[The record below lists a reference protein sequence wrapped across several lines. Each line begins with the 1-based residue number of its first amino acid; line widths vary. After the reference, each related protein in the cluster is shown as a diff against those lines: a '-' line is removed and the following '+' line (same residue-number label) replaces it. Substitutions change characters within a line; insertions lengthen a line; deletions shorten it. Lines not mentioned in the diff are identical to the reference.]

1 MKSYKEILG
10 LNDLFVEQLFKDLFP
25 IMRSITG
32 PGFRKTALLG
42 LDAFK
47 ITYKECKI
55 SSGSKVYDWTVPAE
69 WDVDE
74 AWVKNSRGKTI
85 LDFNNSNIE
94 LLNFSSSFKG
104 SVSKEELLSH
114 LYSLPDHPDWI
125 PYRTSYYRDD
135 WGFCCKHSLISSS
148 DFTEPFEV
156 NIKTTKKIKNGNL
169 YWYEAEHKGASKETI
184 LISTYICHPSLAND
198 NLSGFISAL
207 ALFSYVKSLDTRL
220 TYKLIIVPET
230 IGSLV
235 YLKSTRKK
243 DLRKILGGF
252 VVTTTAG
259 NSPIGIKKTFIGN
272 HWLDKISTKVSQELD
287 SESFT
292 YEFSPFGS
300 DERQYSSPG
309 FRIPTISITSAKY
322 HEYDEYHTSADN
334 LDYISMPNFKKNL
347 KVHIEVINRIEKN
360 VTPQRKT
367 NLIPGGEFQLSKHG
381 LFPTIGGRNY
391 QKSAQ
396 LADRQVLENRIAAY
410 AWLMHLT
417 DGETSILDMA
427 EKSGLPFE
435 LLSECIEDFKSK
447 GLVEYL

>member
-1 MKSYKEILG
+1 MKSKEEILG
-10 LNDLFVEQLFKDLFP
+10 LNDLFIEQLFNDLFP

-47 ITYKECKI
+47 ITSKELKI
-55 SSGSKVYDWTVPAE
+55 PSGSKVFDWTVPAE
-69 WDVDE
+69 WDVSE
-74 AWVKNSRGKTI
+74 AWVKNSKGKTI
-85 LDFNNSNIE
+85 IDVNNSNIE

-104 SVSKEELLSH
+104 TVSKVELLSH

-135 WGFCCKHSLISSS
+135 WGFSCKHSLISSS
-148 DFTEPFEV
+148 DFVEPFEV
-156 NIKTTKKIKNGNL
+156 NIETTKKIKNGNL
-169 YWYEAEHKGASKETI
+169 YWYEAEHKGTSRDTI

-207 ALFSYVKSLDTRL
+207 ALFSYIKNIDTRL

-230 IGSLV
+230 IGALAF
-235 YLKSTRKK
+235 LKSSRRR
-243 DLRKILGGF
+243 DIRSIVGGF

-259 NSPIGIKKTFIGN
+259 NSPIGIKKTFLGN

-287 SESFT
+287 SESFV

-300 DERQYSSPG
+300 DERQYSSPE
-309 FRIPTISITSAKY
+309 FRIPTISITNAKY

-334 LDYISMPNFKKNL
+334 LDYISISNFKKNL
-347 KVHIEVINRIEKN
+347 KAHIEVVNRIEKN
-360 VTPQRKT
+360 VIPQRKT
-367 NLIPGGEFQLSKHG
+367 KSISGGEFQLSNHG

-396 LADRQVLENRIAAY
+396 FEEKQVSENRIAAY

-417 DGETSILDMA
+417 DGKTSLLEMA

-447 GLVEYL
+447 GLVKYL